1 MDKNKFS
8 KKYDVSD
15 AEIDEL
21 LKIVE
26 QAATNYASE
35 KLAQKEALA
44 TEIKN
49 LKDKNEELLKTQM
62 NTEDYKIRQ
71 KLMDERMAINK
82 QIPSLQAKLDNL
94 ENLLKAVQNS
104 GSIVSFEDAL
114 GNTLTDIPDFR
125 NIPTNTI
132 VFDQETILVEPL
144 PIYIPVINEKEFER
158 AGCVFDAVRVAP
170 DSYLLAPF
178 LYKYGQDNQFIIVTL
193 DQLMLTN
200 LYYITKLKAEYQAEA
215 DEKNR
220 KSEEYYFKLPLE
232 RREKHFAQ
240 RGIYSTLPAKVK
252 KQISE
257 QDFIALP
264 LAEKEKLHI
273 PVHKYGPK
281 KIKSKLQENQMWV
294 SFHNMYNQFVNKEAL
309 PLTKKGDQYIPIPL
323 GQQGYGIYSNPEVS
337 KYWKEFRDMM
347 EFKIKDIQFQR
358 EEISENYKTAMET
371 SFGSSNT
378 KDTLLADY
386 GVLVKRQNGDA
397 INPAETEQIRES
409 LERVFSVFGNLKDR
423 FLENNIKISH
433 TGNRLVFARKAI
445 GVYVPN
451 MGTIASSNK
460 YADNIFN
467 TTMAHEV
474 AHFIDDKLGEKHG
487 KRWETDDF
495 ESTAGK
501 IAFTFRNNMNKP
513 KQEQTD
519 YINATKECFARALEQ
534 YFAVKTY
541 GDDVEIVYSDSPAA
555 NPEKVFTQD
564 AYVGKNAF
572 YEKMVPLI
580 EQFLEENKEFLGT
593 KNHIPDV
600 GKMVDETQEIYDTI
614 AALELLLETADES
627 EKEEIN
633 DTISALQILLLN

>member
-15 AEIDEL
+15 AEIDDL

-71 KLMDERMAINK
+71 QLMDERMAINK
-82 QIPSLQAKLDNL
+82 QIPLLQAKLDNL
-94 ENLLKAVQNS
+94 ENLLKAVQNG

-144 PIYIPVINEKEFER
+144 PIYIPVINEKAFEQ

-178 LYKYGQDNQFIIVTL
+178 RYKYGQDNQFIIVTL

-220 KSEEYYFKLPLE
+220 KGEEYYFKLPLE

-273 PVHKYGPK
+273 PVHNYGPK

-309 PLTKKGDQYIPIPL
+309 PFTKKGDQYIPIPL
-323 GQQGYGIYSNPEVS
+323 GQQGYGIYSNPEVA

-423 FLENNIKISH
+423 LLEHNIKISH

-445 GVYVPN
+445 GVYVSS

-460 YADNIFN
+460 YSDVIFN

-572 YEKMVPLI
+572 YEQMVPLI
-580 EQFLEENKEFLGT
+580 EQFLEENKDFLGT
-593 KNHIPDV
+593 KNQIPDV
-600 GKMVDETQEIYDTI
+600 GKKVDETQEIYDTI

>member
-1 MDKNKFS
+1 MDKDKFS
-8 KKYDVSD
+8 KEHNISES
-15 AEIDEL
+15 EIDDL

-49 LKDKNEELLKTQM
+49 LKDKNEELLKIQM
-62 NTEDYKIRQ
+62 NTEDYKVRQ
-71 KLMDERMAINK
+71 QLMDERMAINK
-82 QIPSLQAKLDNL
+82 QIPLLQAKLDNL
-94 ENLLKAVQNS
+94 ENLLKAVQNG

-114 GNTLTDIPDFR
+114 GNTLNDIPDFR

-132 VFDQETILVEPL
+132 VFEQETILVEPL
-144 PIYIPVINEKEFER
+144 PVYIPVINEKEFER

-178 LYKYGQDNQFIIVTL
+178 RYKFGKDNQFIIVTL

-215 DEKNR
+215 DEKNKR
-220 KSEEYYFKLPLE
+220 GVEYYFKLPLE

-252 KQISE
+252 KQITE
-257 QDFIALP
+257 EDFIALP
-264 LAEKEKLHI
+264 LEEKEKLHI
-273 PVHKYGPK
+273 PVHNYGPK
-281 KIKSKLQENQMWV
+281 KIKSKLHENQMWR
-294 SFHNMYNQFVNKEAL
+294 SFSNMYNQFVNPEAL
-309 PLTKKGDQYIPIPL
+309 PFVLKNGEYIPLPL
-323 GQQGYGIYSNPEVS
+323 GQEAYTVYSNPETS
-337 KYWKEFRDMM
+337 DYWKKFRDMM

-409 LERVFSVFGNLKDR
+409 LERIFSVFGNLKDR
-423 FLENNIKISH
+423 LLEHNIKISH

-445 GVYVPN
+445 GVYVSS

-460 YADNIFN
+460 YADVIFN
-467 TTMAHEV
+467 TTMAHEI
-474 AHFIDDKLGEKHG
+474 AHFIDNKLGEKSG

-534 YFAVKTY
+534 YFSVKMY
-541 GDDVEIVYSDSPAA
+541 GDDVKIVYSDSPAA

-572 YEKMVPLI
+572 YEQMVPLI
-580 EQFLEENKEFLGT
+580 EQFLEENQEFIGA
-593 KNHIPDV
+593 KNQFVDP
-600 GKMVDETQEIYDTI
+600 MVDENQEIQDTI
-614 AALELLLETADES
+614 AALELLSETADES
-627 EKEEIN
+627 DKEEIN